1 MKNNIILILV
11 VTVISIA
18 VIIISVMV
26 SMGGHGS
33 EGSSSGTS
41 GSSTSDTSRTEPVT
55 SVTEENS
62 EPEPVSVQ
70 SDPQTSESSRTEDI
84 PETGTAADI
93 IALARSLIG
102 TDFADGGETPAG
114 GFDNSGFIYYV
125 LRENGYITCPRGVS
139 AQSEMGAVLGYD
151 EVKPGD
157 LVFFSESGTTAEFGG
172 IYAGNGV
179 MVACLMP
186 GTQVKEV
193 DITSNYYTSHF
204 YRGVGII

>member
-18 VIIISVMV
+18 IIIISVMI
-26 SMGGHGS
+26 SMGGRKD
-33 EGSSSGTS
+33 ENSSDTS
-41 GSSTSDTSRTEPVT
+41 SSSTSDISRTDPVT
-55 SVTEENS
+55 SVTEDIS
-62 EPEPVSVQ
+62 EPEPIPVQ
-70 SDPQTSESSRTEDI
+70 TDPQTAETSRTEDI

-93 IALARSLIG
+93 ISLARSLIG
-102 TDFADGGETPAG
+102 TDFADGGETSAG

-139 AQSEMGAVLGYD
+139 AQSEMGAALEYAD
-151 EVKPGD
+151 VKPGD
-157 LVFFSESGTTAEFGG
+157 LVFFSESGTIAEFGG

-179 MVACLMP
+179 MIACLMP

-193 DITSNYYTSHF
+193 DITTNYYTSHF
-204 YRGVGII
+204 FRGVGII